1 MFLFKKTE
9 TSDDKIDETAVPET
23 NTMDRGENIPLYVGE
38 TVLEINPIDYDSQDE
53 LDEDLDGDLDE
64 DDKPFSPVVK
74 RRDTVFSLE
83 IENTTREDISNDEES
98 PLEPLSSNKTEI
110 KVEVKRDGL
119 IEESRIAKLC
129 KLLSKCFTRST

>member
-38 TVLEINPIDYDSQDE
+38 TIAEINPIDYDSEDGLDDDIDE
-53 LDEDLDGDLDE
+53 
-64 DDKPFSPVVK
+64 PFEPFPPIIE
-74 RRDTVFSLE
+74 RRDAVFSLE
-83 IENTTREDISNDEES
+83 MENQAKEEGSNHEES
-98 PLEPLSSNKTEI
+98 PLDPHSTNNTDVKVEI
-110 KVEVKRDGL
+110 KIDDVIK
-119 IEESRIAKLC
+119 ESFITRLC